1 MSLTLRLAFLN
12 KVQRYDIV
20 TTMVIAISLLS
31 ALLWT
36 VLGNQP
42 AAKAFSMSAAVG
54 LVIIACMQLPF
65 FVDSSRKLLIIRSV
79 IFFACVVMSLL
90 LFLYAIQMWYPS
102 PATIPALPA
111 NVA

>member
-79 IFFACVVMSLL
+79 MSLL